1 MFLFRDHLKAII
13 KQQDAL
19 QSATDRQHAVEEIDI
34 RRQFGGAEMHFHF
47 YFTIL
52 IDFMIRITKLFPKR
66 TDSGP
71 PHNRQQ

>member
-1 MFLFRDHLKAII
+1 MLLLRDHLKAII

-47 YFTIL
+47 FL
-52 IDFMIRITKLFPKR
+52 PF
-66 TDSGP
+66 
-71 PHNRQQ
+71 